1 MDLKM
6 DNIPGFDTPPKP
18 VKISVMAR
26 LRGWFFTGL
35 LVTAPVML
43 TIYIT
48 WLFIDI
54 IDAQVVSLI
63 PSGLRDYISLK
74 APIVGQ
80 LPGVG
85 LLVGAVTIC
94 LLYTSPSPRDRQKSR
109 MPSSA

>member
-1 MDLKM
+1 M
-6 DNIPGFDTPPKP
+6 DNLPGFDTPPKP
-18 VKISVMAR
+18 VKISFMAR

-80 LPGVG
+80 LPVSD
-85 LLVGAVTIC
+85 C
-94 LLYTSPSPRDRQKSR
+94 W
-109 MPSSA
+109 